1 MSPAWLD
8 DTPRQRWVFIALT
21 LAGVAIFGFA
31 TGRLMAADAALLG
44 DRLAELTC
52 LQLAFT
58 PERAGEILA
67 AFSPEQRA
75 AIGRLLVPADMVFA
89 WGYGLQFTGLLGLL
103 TLRLPATWKRVG
115 AWLIWAPLGAS
126 ALDCL
131 EDLLLHQLAVA
142 ADPATLGGAVPLLA
156 GLAASLKYL
165 LLSVVA
171 PAYGIAG
178 VIKGLATDRR
188 PGALLIYALVVVT
201 AVSFLARPLQQ
212 IPACFP

>member
-1 MSPAWLD
+1 MSPAWLQ
-8 DTPRQRWVFIALT
+8 DTPRQRWFFIALT
-21 LAGVAIFGFA
+21 VAGVAIFGFA

-58 PERAGEILA
+58 PERAAEVLA
-67 AFSPEQRA
+67 VFSAEQRA
-75 AIGRLLVPADMVFA
+75 AIARLLVPADMVFA

-103 TLRLPATWKRVG
+103 TLRLPAAWKRAG

-131 EDLLLHQLAVA
+131 EDVLLHQLAVA
-142 ADPATLGGAVPLLA
+142 PDPAALGGAIPLLA
-156 GLAASLKYL
+156 SLAASFKYL

-171 PAYGIAG
+171 PAYGLAG
-178 VIKGLATDRR
+178 SARGLTTDRR
-188 PGALLIYALVVVT
+188 PGALLIYALVVLS
-201 AVSFLARPLQQ
+201 AVSFVARPLQQ